1 MPVPNTQYARR
12 LSKLSQPALLVD
24 IVYIE
29 GKGFCMDFEDPIL
42 LAEGQIDALKAL
54 KTQLEDVEVAVQ
66 DVSRQEAKARWMR
79 GVRSAL
85 DLTTFVSALLPS
97 KDE

>member
-1 MPVPNTQYARR
+1 MPVPNHEYAKR

-24 IVYIE
+24 IVYIR
-29 GKGFCMDFEDPIL
+29 GKGFCMDFQDPL
-42 LAEGQIDALKAL
+42 PLAEGQIDALKAL
-54 KTQLEDVEVAVQ
+54 KTQLEDVDVAVK
-66 DVSRQEAKARWMR
+66 DVSRLEAKARWLR

-85 DLTTFVSALLPS
+85 DLTTFVSSLLPS